1 MNYEDY
7 FKKEIYEIDQALDSI
22 LPPAGQRPSEIH
34 EAMRYA
40 VFPSGKRFRPVLTLA
55 ASEAC
60 GGESSEAIWP
70 AVSIELIHTY
80 SLVHDD
86 LPSMDNDD
94 ERRGRPTCHKKFG
107 EALALLA
114 GDGLLTL
121 AFQVLARSEPRK
133 MASFLEEIST
143 ASGTY
148 GMIGGQV
155 AELVAQGSELSLP
168 LLDYIHSHKTGK
180 LITVSVVCGAL
191 AAGADLE
198 TLDHIRRY
206 GENLGLAFQLVDDLQ
221 DQDGYLKLTGAQD
234 VVEKIR
240 DVMARA
246 KQEIRGLGPASE
258 KLMQMADYLLK
269 RIPREHHA
277 MD

>member
-7 FKKEIYEIDQALDSI
+7 FKKEMGQIEEALESV
-22 LPPAGQRPSEIH
+22 LPLAGQRPAEVH

-55 ASEAC
+55 AAEAC
-60 GGESSEAIWP
+60 GGKSSDAIWP

-86 LPSMDNDD
+86 LPCMDNDD

-121 AFQVLARSEPRK
+121 AFQVLARSGSAQL
-133 MASFLEEIST
+133 ASFLEEIST

-180 LITVSVVCGAL
+180 LITVSAVCGAL
-191 AAGADLE
+191 AAGAASE
-198 TLDHIRRY
+198 TLEHIRRY

-246 KQEIRGLGPASE
+246 KQEIRGLGPVNE
-258 KLMQMADYLLK
+258 KLMMMADYLLK